1 MCASHT
7 EYSYRNPRLQQCSKS
22 EQRDF
27 LSDPPYLPPFPP
39 SGALHALLDLI
50 NNCSPAAVADLKF
63 KLIFHSRRES
73 VHSRFCGAVAT
84 ESESQRESERESERL
99 RESQRES
106 QRDSERERER
116 ESQRVTESHRE
127 SQRERGRERER
138 PTSAAPSHT
147 AHPARTV
154 PSDRSPVADVRSP
167 L

>member
-1 MCASHT
+1 LSTHT
-7 EYSYRNPRLQQCSKS
+7 TIHACNNAQNQSS
-22 EQRDF
+22 ETF
-27 LSDPPYLPPFPP
+27 YLTLPPSLPPSLPPPFPP

-84 ESESQRESERESERL
+84 ESESQRDSERESERL
-99 RESQRES
+99 RE
-106 QRDSERERER
+106 RERE
-116 ESQRVTESHRE
+116 RVTESHRE
-127 SQRERGRERER
+127 SQRVTERERQRER